1 MPLIKTSILLPAIPD
16 LSLPAATPRIS
27 RFIRADEMEAVGVL
41 ASLHAEAPIKLINK

>member
-16 LSLPAATPRIS
+16 PCLPAAIPSIS
-27 RFIRADEMEAVGVL
+27 RLIRADEMEVGVL